1 MFSFQEDVL
10 SPVRIKVIGVGGAG
24 CNAVNTMITSG
35 LARVDFISAN
45 TDLQALDRSR
55 AAYKVQLG
63 PERTR
68 GLGAGA
74 RPEIGKESA
83 LESKDQI
90 RECLEGAD
98 MVFVTAG
105 MGGGTGTGAAPIV
118 ASIARELGI
127 LTVGVVTKPF
137 SYEGHRRMSH
147 ADEGIRDLRRHVDTL
162 LVIPNQ
168 RLLGIVDKATPLLEA
183 FKVADDVLRQAIQGI
198 ADVITTTGHVN
209 VDFADV
215 RTVMSHTGRA
225 VMGMG
230 VSRGTNRAIEAAQ
243 KAICSPLLE
252 EGSVEGARGVLLN
265 ITGGPNMSLHEIEE
279 AASIIQ
285 QTADPEANIIV
296 GQVINPDMGDDLV
309 VTVIATGFER
319 EESPSSQYRTELVLR
334 WQRGRTRISIAPRT
348 CGGRESRM
356 TPWYGWRWL
365 RTMNGM
371 CRRFFVNRRTNHRD
385 AVGHGCIG
393 YYCTGVRFCTRRSAA
408 FFRHARSCRNG
419 DSRCWS
425 AGPGRRRA
433 RARMAV
439 VRETSAWD

>member
-1 MFSFQEDVL
+1 MFSFQEDCL

-24 CNAVNTMITSG
+24 CNAINTMITSG
-35 LARVDFISAN
+35 LARVDFIAAN

-74 RPEIGKESA
+74 KPEIGKESA

-137 SYEGHRRMSH
+137 SYEGHRRMIH

-265 ITGGPNMSLHEIEE
+265 ISGGPNMSLHEIEE

-285 QTADPEANIIV
+285 QAADPEANIIV

-319 EESPSSQYRTELVLR
+319 DDQPTPVAVAATRSARASQT
-334 WQRGRTRISIAPRT
+334 GF
-348 CGGRESRM
+348 
-356 TPWYGWRWL
+356 
-365 RTMNGM
+365 N
-371 CRRFFVNRRTNHRD
+371 
-385 AVGHGCIG
+385 AVGCGP
-393 YYCTGVRFCTRRSAA
+393 SA
-408 FFRHARSCRNG
+408 
-419 DSRCWS
+419 
-425 AGPGRRRA
+425 
-433 RARMAV
+433 
-439 VRETSAWD
+439 

>member
-1 MFSFQEDVL
+1 MFSFHEDVL
-10 SPVRIKVIGVGGAG
+10 LPVRIKVIGIGGAG
-24 CNAVNTMITSG
+24 CNAVNTMIASG
-35 LARVDFISAN
+35 LARVDFIAGN
-45 TDLQALDRSR
+45 TDLQALDRSL
-55 AAYKVQLG
+55 APYKIQLG

-74 RPEIGKESA
+74 KPEIGKDA
-83 LESKDQI
+83 AMESKDHI

-105 MGGGTGTGAAPIV
+105 MGGGTGTGATPIV
-118 ASIARELGI
+118 ASIAREMGI

-137 SYEGHRRMSH
+137 QYEGQRRHKH
-147 ADEGIRDLRRHVDTL
+147 AEEGIRDLRRHVDTL

-168 RLLGIVDKATPLLEA
+168 RLLGIVDKSTPLLEA

-230 VSRGTNRAIEAAQ
+230 VSRGPNRAIEAAQ

-265 ITGGPNMSLHEIEE
+265 ITGGPSMSLHEIEE

-296 GQVINPDMGDDLV
+296 GQVINPDMGEDLV
-309 VTVIATGFER
+309 VTVIATGFESGNDAAAAPIAAER
-319 EESPSSQYRTELVLR
+319 ATVRASKPAQPVLAGVGVAAGADR
-334 WQRGRTRISIAPRT
+334 SMKDLDRPTFLRRMSDA
-348 CGGRESRM
+348 RESIDRAALVVEDEWDVP
-356 TPWYGWRWL
+356 TFL
-365 RTMNGM
+365 RKQA
-371 CRRFFVNRRTNHRD
+371 D
-385 AVGHGCIG
+385 
-393 YYCTGVRFCTRRSAA
+393 
-408 FFRHARSCRNG
+408 
-419 DSRCWS
+419 
-425 AGPGRRRA
+425 
-433 RARMAV
+433 
-439 VRETSAWD
+439 

>member
-1 MFSFQEDVL
+1 MFSFQEDLL
-10 SPVRIKVIGVGGAG
+10 SPVRIKVIGIGGGG
-24 CNAVNTMITSG
+24 CNAINTMITSG
-35 LARVDFISAN
+35 LARVDFIASN
-45 TDLQALDRSR
+45 TDLQALDRSL
-55 AAYKVQLG
+55 APYKIQLG

-74 RPEIGKESA
+74 KPEIGRDAA
-83 LESKDQI
+83 LESKEHI

-118 ASIARELGI
+118 ASIAREMGI

-137 SYEGHRRMSH
+137 QYEGKRRNKH
-147 ADEGIRDLRRHVDTL
+147 AEEGIRDLRRHVDTL

-168 RLLGIVDKATPLLEA
+168 RLLGIVDKSTPLLEA

-230 VSRGTNRAIEAAQ
+230 VSYGPNRAIEAAQ
-243 KAICSPLLE
+243 KAMCSPLLE

-265 ITGGPNMSLHEIEE
+265 ITGGPTMSLHEIEE

-296 GQVINPDMGDDLV
+296 GQVINPDLGEELII
-309 VTVIATGFER
+309 TVIATGFER
-319 EESPSSQYRTELVLR
+319 EEDSAAATTGVERGMSRPAKPVPSVLAGMGASLTVDR
-334 WQRGRTRISIAPRT
+334 PMKDLDRPAFLRRMNDV
-348 CGGRESRM
+348 RESMDRAVL
-356 TPWYGWRWL
+356 TAEDEWDVPTFL
-365 RTMNGM
+365 RKQT
-371 CRRFFVNRRTNHRD
+371 D
-385 AVGHGCIG
+385 
-393 YYCTGVRFCTRRSAA
+393 
-408 FFRHARSCRNG
+408 
-419 DSRCWS
+419 
-425 AGPGRRRA
+425 
-433 RARMAV
+433 
-439 VRETSAWD
+439 

>member
-10 SPVRIKVIGVGGAG
+10 LPVRIKVIGIGGAG
-24 CNAVNTMITSG
+24 CNAVNTMISSG
-35 LARVDFISAN
+35 LARVDFIAGN
-45 TDLQALDRSR
+45 TDLQALDRSL
-55 AAYKVQLG
+55 APYKIQLG

-74 RPEIGKESA
+74 KPDVGKEAA
-83 LESKDQI
+83 LESKDHI

-118 ASIARELGI
+118 ASIAREMGI

-137 SYEGHRRMSH
+137 QHEGQRRHKH
-147 ADEGIRDLRRHVDTL
+147 AEEGIRDLRRHVDTL

-168 RLLGIVDKATPLLEA
+168 RLLGIVDKSTPLLEA

-230 VSRGTNRAIEAAQ
+230 VSRGPNRAIEAAQ

-265 ITGGPNMSLHEIEE
+265 ISGGPSMSLHEVAE

-285 QTADPEANIIV
+285 QTADADANIIV
-296 GQVINPDMGDDLV
+296 GQVINPDMGEDLII
-309 VTVIATGFER
+309 TVIATGFER
-319 EESPSSQYRTELVLR
+319 EAEVAAAAMGAERPM
-334 WQRGRTRISIAPRT
+334 PRT
-348 CGGRESRM
+348 IKPSQPVMAGVGAVPAADWAIKDLDRPTFLRRMNDVRESIDRAALAAEDVLDVP
-356 TPWYGWRWL
+356 TFL
-365 RTMNGM
+365 RKQA
-371 CRRFFVNRRTNHRD
+371 D
-385 AVGHGCIG
+385 
-393 YYCTGVRFCTRRSAA
+393 
-408 FFRHARSCRNG
+408 
-419 DSRCWS
+419 
-425 AGPGRRRA
+425 
-433 RARMAV
+433 
-439 VRETSAWD
+439 

>member
-1 MFSFQEDVL
+1 MFSLQEGVL
-10 SPVRIKVIGVGGAG
+10 SPVRIKVIGIGGAG
-24 CNAVNTMITSG
+24 CNAVNTMITAG
-35 LARVDFISAN
+35 LSRVDFIASN
-45 TDLQALDRSR
+45 TDLQALERSL
-55 AAYKVQLG
+55 APFKIQLG

-74 RPEIGKESA
+74 RPEIGKEAA
-83 LESKDQI
+83 LESREQI

-137 SYEGHRRMSH
+137 HYEGQRRQKH
-147 ADEGIRDLRRHVDTL
+147 AEEGIRDLRRHVDTL

-168 RLLGIVDKATPLLEA
+168 RLLGIVDKSTPLLDA

-198 ADVITTTGHVN
+198 ADVITTTGLVN

-230 VSRGTNRAIEAAQ
+230 VARGPNRAIEAAQ

-265 ITGGPNMSLHEIEE
+265 ITGGPSMSLHEVEE

-285 QTADPEANIIV
+285 QAADPEANIIV
-296 GQVINPDMGDDLV
+296 GQVINPDIGEDLI
-309 VTVIATGFER
+309 VTVIATGFEPEAEPSVLAGGSGVVGAGGGGIGTGIDR
-319 EESPSSQYRTELVLR
+319 RPVRPATKLTSPILNGVGAATAPERTTVNLDRPTFLR
-334 WQRGRTRISIAPRT
+334 RMHDV
-348 CGGRESRM
+348 RESMDRVALNAEDEWDVP
-356 TPWYGWRWL
+356 TFL
-365 RTMNGM
+365 RKQA
-371 CRRFFVNRRTNHRD
+371 D
-385 AVGHGCIG
+385 
-393 YYCTGVRFCTRRSAA
+393 
-408 FFRHARSCRNG
+408 
-419 DSRCWS
+419 
-425 AGPGRRRA
+425 
-433 RARMAV
+433 
-439 VRETSAWD
+439 

>member
-10 SPVRIKVIGVGGAG
+10 LPVRIKVIGVGGAG
-24 CNAVNTMITSG
+24 CNAVNTMIGSS

-45 TDLQALDRSR
+45 TDLQALDRSL
-55 AAYKVQLG
+55 APYKIQLG

-74 RPEIGKESA
+74 KPEIGKDAA
-83 LESKDQI
+83 LESKDHI

-137 SYEGHRRMSH
+137 QYEGQRRHKH
-147 ADEGIRDLRRHVDTL
+147 AEEGIRDLRRHVDTL

-168 RLLGIVDKATPLLEA
+168 RLLGIVDKSTPLLEA

-215 RTVMSHTGRA
+215 RTIMSHTGRA

-285 QTADPEANIIV
+285 QTADSEANIIV

-319 EESPSSQYRTELVLR
+319 DEEPATMTVPTDRTSLRAPKPAPPVLAGVGAAAAVDR
-334 WQRGRTRISIAPRT
+334 PMKDLDRPTFLRRMSDA
-348 CGGRESRM
+348 RESIDRAALAAEDEWDVP
-356 TPWYGWRWL
+356 TFL
-365 RTMNGM
+365 RKQA
-371 CRRFFVNRRTNHRD
+371 D
-385 AVGHGCIG
+385 
-393 YYCTGVRFCTRRSAA
+393 
-408 FFRHARSCRNG
+408 
-419 DSRCWS
+419 
-425 AGPGRRRA
+425 
-433 RARMAV
+433 
-439 VRETSAWD
+439 

>member
-1 MFSFQEDVL
+1 MPNLDAANL
-10 SPVRIKVIGVGGAG
+10 SSSLKMTEVGK
-24 CNAVNTMITSG
+24 
-35 LARVDFISAN
+35 D
-45 TDLQALDRSR
+45 
-55 AAYKVQLG
+55 
-63 PERTR
+63 
-68 GLGAGA
+68 
-74 RPEIGKESA
+74 SA
-83 LESKDQI
+83 LESKDHI

-137 SYEGHRRMSH
+137 SYEGHRRMIH

-215 RTVMSHTGRA
+215 RTIMSHTGRA

-230 VSRGTNRAIEAAQ
+230 VARGTNRAIEAAQ

-279 AASIIQ
+279 AATIVQ

-319 EESPSSQYRTELVLR
+319 EEQPAPAPIPAAQTVTCRATGGWLLPARPRGIDRMQSGHSKISTVRPSCGVWQIRGSR
-334 WQRGRTRISIAPRT
+334 WIA
-348 CGGRESRM
+348 
-356 TPWYGWRWL
+356 WRW
-365 RTMNGM
+365 
-371 CRRFFVNRRTNHRD
+371 
-385 AVGHGCIG
+385 
-393 YYCTGVRFCTRRSAA
+393 
-408 FFRHARSCRNG
+408 
-419 DSRCWS
+419 
-425 AGPGRRRA
+425 
-433 RARMAV
+433 
-439 VRETSAWD
+439 

>member
-1 MFSFQEDVL
+1 MFSFEEDVM

-24 CNAVNTMITSG
+24 CNAINTMITSG
-35 LARVDFISAN
+35 LARVDFIAAN

-55 AAYKVQLG
+55 ASYKVQLG

-74 RPEIGKESA
+74 KPEVGKDSA
-83 LESKDQI
+83 LESKDHI

-137 SYEGHRRMSH
+137 SYEGHRRMIH
-147 ADEGIRDLRRHVDTL
+147 AEDGIRDLRRHVDTL

-230 VSRGTNRAIEAAQ
+230 VARGTNRAIEAAQ

-279 AASIIQ
+279 AATIVQ

-319 EESPSSQYRTELVLR
+319 EEQPAPIPMAAARS
-334 WQRGRTRISIAPRT
+334 PRT
-348 CGGRESRM
+348 GQQAMNGAGQTAGERSYAERPRKDLDRPTFLRRMGDPRESMER
-356 TPWYGWRWL
+356 
-365 RTMNGM
+365 
-371 CRRFFVNRRTNHRD
+371 V
-385 AVGHGCIG
+385 
-393 YYCTGVRFCTRRSAA
+393 
-408 FFRHARSCRNG
+408 
-419 DSRCWS
+419 
-425 AGPGRRRA
+425 
-433 RARMAV
+433 AV
-439 VRETSAWD
+439 VTDDEWDVPTFLRKQVD